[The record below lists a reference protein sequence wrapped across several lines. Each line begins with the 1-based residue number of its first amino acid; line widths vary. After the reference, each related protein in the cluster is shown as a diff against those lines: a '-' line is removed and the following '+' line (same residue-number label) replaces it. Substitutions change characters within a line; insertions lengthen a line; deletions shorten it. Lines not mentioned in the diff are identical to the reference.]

1 MRQDTSE
8 VIKTSDV
15 SRAVPAKKPKPMYDI
30 LIVGAGT
37 AGMACAITA
46 AQQGAR
52 VGVIEKADHIGGAL
66 HWSGGHMSAGGTR
79 RQKAQGIVDSPAKH
93 YADIIDLNEGTG
105 DLDLIRLATEEA
117 PHTID
122 WLEDLGFEFAPECPR
137 IIYGHIP
144 YNTARTHY
152 GVDKA
157 LSIFKVLKPLWDE
170 QVEKGQIE
178 CFLEHRFIALRTE
191 GKGAK
196 QVVAMAKKGE
206 QVLQA
211 HFVVVTTGGYGS
223 DPTYFAEKHPGV
235 PLLSST
241 YPTATGDG
249 HQVLENTGGHF
260 QFAQYHLPSLGGVA
274 LSPGRCNFN
283 EAWAMVLTSIYRQ
296 PREVYVNALG
306 QRFMAEDESNADTRE
321 RLVTQQPDWKFWL
334 IFDEAALLERGENGV
349 ENPIMI
355 GWDTDRIKTAA
366 AEERFLWKAE
376 NLEELAEKCGLPA
389 DTLADTIRDFNQ
401 KIVAKADP
409 EFGRTYL
416 ENPVRQ
422 APFYAL
428 EVQASVLVTFGGM
441 KVNSQLQL
449 LNRQGEPMPGLYAA
463 GELLGLGATSG
474 KAFCSGM
481 AITPALSFGRILGR
495 NLARQIPSI

>member
-1 MRQDTSE
+1 
-8 VIKTSDV
+8 
-15 SRAVPAKKPKPMYDI
+15 MYDI

-46 AQQGAR
+46 AQNGAT

-79 RQKAQGIVDSPAKH
+79 RQKAQGIEDSPIKH
-93 YADIIDLNEGTG
+93 YEDIVALNEGTG

-170 QVEKGQIE
+170 QVEKGQID
-178 CFLEHRFIALRTE
+178 CYLEHSMVGLRIQGE
-191 GKGAK
+191 GSK
-196 QVVAMAKKGE
+196 QVVAKNRE
-206 QVLQA
+206 EERVLEA
-211 HFVVVTTGGYGS
+211 PFVVLTTGGYGS

-249 HQVLENTGGHF
+249 HRVVEDAGGDF
-260 QFAQYHLPSLGGVA
+260 EFAQYHLPSLGGVA

-296 PREVYVNALG
+296 PREVYVNAEG
-306 QRFMAEDESNADTRE
+306 RRFMAEDESNADTRE
-321 RLVTQQPDWKFWL
+321 RIVTQQTDWKFWL
-334 IFDEAALLERGENGV
+334 IFDEAALQERGENGM

-355 GWDTDRIKTAA
+355 GWDTARIKAAA
-366 AEERFLWKAE
+366 AEERFLWRA
-376 NLEELAEKCGLPA
+376 NDLQGLAEKCGLPA

-401 KIVAKADP
+401 KVQAKVDVD
-409 EFGRTYL
+409 FGRAYL
-416 ENPVRQ
+416 ENPVLEP
-422 APFYAL
+422 PFYAL

-441 KVNSQLQL
+441 KVNDRLQL
-449 LNRQGEPMPGLYAA
+449 LDRQGEPMPGLYAA

-481 AITPALSFGRILGR
+481 AITPALSFGRLLGR
-495 NLARQIPSI
+495 NLARQIQSI